1 MNILIIDNFDSF
13 TFNLHHYVSEF
24 VENCVVVRSDK
35 LSEIEFINF
44 DKIILSPGPSL
55 PQNHTNLFKVLK
67 NYSESKSIFGICL
80 GMQAIT
86 EFFGGKLKNLQKV
99 KHGVSSRNRVLRKDI
114 LYKGI
119 PTEFEIGHYHS
130 WVVDKEKLPSC
141 FYITSMNE
149 DGLIM
154 SISHKNLDIRGV
166 QFHPES
172 VLTNYGKKLIKNW
185 LFS

>member
-13 TFNLHHYVSEF
+13 TFNLNHYVSEF

-35 LSEIEFINF
+35 LSEIEFVNF

-55 PQNHTNLFKVLK
+55 PQNHTNLFKILK

-99 KHGVSSRNRVLRKDI
+99 KHGVSSRNRVVMKDN

-119 PTEFEIGHYHS
+119 LQNL
-130 WVVDKEKLPSC
+130 KLVIITLGLWIRKITPC

>member
-1 MNILIIDNFDSF
+1 MNVLIIDNFDSF
-13 TFNLHHYVSEF
+13 TFNLHHYVNEF

-55 PQNHTNLFKVLK
+55 PQNHTSLFKVLK
-67 NYSESKSIFGICL
+67 KYSESKSIFGICL

-86 EFFGGKLKNLQKV
+86 EFFGGKLKISKS
-99 KHGVSSRNRVLRKDI
+99 KTRSSSRNRVLMKDI

-130 WVVDKEKLPSC
+130 WVVDR
-141 FYITSMNE
+141 
-149 DGLIM
+149 
-154 SISHKNLDIRGV
+154 KNYPHVFI
-166 QFHPES
+166 
-172 VLTNYGKKLIKNW
+172 
-185 LFS
+185 

>member
-1 MNILIIDNFDSF
+1 M
-13 TFNLHHYVSEF
+13 
-24 VENCVVVRSDK
+24 
-35 LSEIEFINF
+35 
-44 DKIILSPGPSL
+44 
-55 PQNHTNLFKVLK
+55 
-67 NYSESKSIFGICL
+67 
-80 GMQAIT
+80 IT
-86 EFFGGKLKNLQKV
+86 EFFGGELNNLQKV
-99 KHGVSSRNRVLRKDI
+99 KAFGVRPRNRVVMKDI

-141 FYITSMNE
+141 FHITSINE

-154 SISHKNLDIRGV
+154 SISHKTLDIRGV